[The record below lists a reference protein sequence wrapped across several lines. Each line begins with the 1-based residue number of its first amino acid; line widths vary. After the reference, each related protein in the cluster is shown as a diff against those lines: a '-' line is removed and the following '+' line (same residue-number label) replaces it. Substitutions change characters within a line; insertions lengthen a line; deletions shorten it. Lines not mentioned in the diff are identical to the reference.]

1 MRGPQTDH
9 SETTRTGHS
18 QTPTPRR
25 SWPRPRRR
33 RAKFSVLGLAALGVT
48 GGLLAASAL
57 AAPTPA
63 PPSVSLKVL
72 LIGSGSADPTTVAW
86 ESALSS
92 EGLPYTEVTA
102 ANTGALGSWQVAL
115 PALTTGT
122 QGNYNG
128 VVIAD
133 SPSDFAAGQLSALYT
148 YEGQFNVRQL
158 DGYVTGFPSVPPNL
172 GVTNDATGA
181 AITATSESLTAAGT
195 AALPGLA
202 GSVPFDTGSY
212 AYPATPLGGSAFTS
226 WLSYSGATSLGGV
239 YQHPST
245 DAQKNVQEAVLFFA
259 YNQYQTQWHVL
270 SRGLVD
276 WVTQNAHLGLFR
288 NYASLH
294 LDDMF
299 NSDNTWDIP
308 SHTTSLTAAA
318 QVTAADIAASAQ
330 WSRLNNFRIDWAYN
344 AGASSAN
351 DNPATAD
358 PLLAQFQATDPATG
372 KPYSQDFGWINHTW
386 DHATLDQGCATTN
399 YIEAEL
405 NQNSAFATASGSG
418 GLGGLGLTADP
429 NGTSNGYGS
438 FDVHAFVPG
447 EHSGLA
453 NLIPG
458 ATASID
464 AVDTTGAAGGS
475 GGALAAGTYNYAVT
489 AQYIANT
496 GDSQTQTASV
506 RVASGQTVSITWTG
520 VCKAASYRV
529 YRQNPGSA
537 TWNYITTVN
546 PPAQPTLNPSS
557 TTNTAGGGMAPVSYT
572 DTGTAG
578 TSTSFVPSLTATT
591 ALEFPYEQNQSFNTA
606 IAAAGITAIGG
617 DASKPYPNP
626 PTTAFGI
633 NTTTPYS
640 GGTFPAG
647 QSFADGTARV
657 VPRHPIN
664 VYYNVATWP
673 QEIDEYNTIYPGT
686 NSTQASITNQVE
698 SGMFSTITNNDPAP
712 FYAHQTNLVGASSS
726 SSVLIP
732 VLTQFETQYH
742 SVFSAAE
749 PYVQPTL
756 PQSALTA
763 QRQQVWAAAVAAG
776 TVTATEQGGTI
787 VIKNTGGP
795 IDIPINAPT
804 GTLVEPGG
812 TPFGSAY
819 AGSVSDWVTVPAGG
833 TYNLQAPAAPYV
845 TTQPVSTGNIPAG
858 GTATFTAAA
867 TNGQSNPPA
876 SVQWYVSTD
885 NGLTWNP
892 VAGATSTTL
901 TLTGLTGSMNNSQYE
916 AIFTNTLGSATSNP
930 ATLAVGQTVPT
941 VPTVASPPN
950 ATSISYGQ
958 TLSSAILS
966 GGSVTVPNGS
976 GGTTS
981 VPGTWSFAT
990 PSVQPGLG
998 ITNQQVVFTP
1008 NDTSSYTTVTTQ
1020 VPVTV
1025 NKATLIVAPD
1035 AKTVTYASAAPS
1047 YTKTVTGFAKGE
1059 TTSTAAGYVA
1069 PTCTSTYTAT
1079 TAVSASPLTI
1089 TCSGGAA
1096 TDYVFSYSTALLTIV
1111 KATPT
1116 ITRVPTAS
1124 QIRFGQTL
1132 ARSTLS
1138 RGSASVSGTF
1148 AWSNPTL
1155 VPPRG
1160 TSSQQVRFTPRDTV
1174 DYNVVTGILV
1184 NVQAN

>member
-1 MRGPQTDH
+1 MRGRQTDH
-9 SETTRTGHS
+9 SEAPRAGRS
-18 QTPTPRR
+18 PTPTPEK

-33 RAKFSVLGLAALGVT
+33 RATFSVLGLAAVGIA

-57 AAPTPA
+57 ATPTPS

-72 LIGSGSADPTTVAW
+72 LIGSGSSDPTTAAW

-92 EGLPYTEVTA
+92 EGVPYTEATA
-102 ANTGALGSWQVAL
+102 TNTGTLGTWDVAL

-128 VVIAD
+128 VVVAD
-133 SPSDFAAGQLSALYT
+133 SPSDFAAGQLSALDT
-148 YEGQFNVRQL
+148 YEGQYGVRQL

-172 GVTNDATGA
+172 GVTNDGTGA
-181 AITATSESLTAAGT
+181 AIAATSEALTAAGT
-195 AALPGLA
+195 AALPGLT
-202 GSVPFDTGSY
+202 GSVPFDIGSY
-212 AYPATPLGGSAFTS
+212 AYPATVNSTAFTS
-226 WLSYSGATSLGGV
+226 WLTYSGATSLGGV

-245 DAQKNVQEAVLFFA
+245 DVQSNVQEAALFFA
-259 YNQYQTQWHVL
+259 YNQYQAQWHVL
-270 SRGLVD
+270 SRGLIA

-299 NSDNTWDIP
+299 NSDNTWDTTT
-308 SHTTSLTAAA
+308 HTTSLTAAA
-318 QVTAADIAASAQ
+318 QMSAADIAAAAQ
-330 WSRLNNFRIDWAYN
+330 WSRANSFRIDWAFN
-344 AGASSAN
+344 GGASSAN

-358 PLLAQFQATDPATG
+358 PLLAEFQSTDPATG
-372 KPYSQDFGWINHTW
+372 KPYADDFGWINHTW

-405 NQNSAFATASGSG
+405 NQNAAFATAAPTTA

-429 NGTSNGYGS
+429 NGTSNGYGT
-438 FDVHAFVPG
+438 FDAHAFVPG

-458 ATASID
+458 ATAAID
-464 AVDTTGAAGGS
+464 AVDTTASAGGS
-475 GGALAAGTYNYAVT
+475 GGRLAAGTYSYAVT

-506 RVASGQTVSITWTG
+506 KIASGQTVSLNWVG

-529 YRQNPGSA
+529 YRQNPGST
-537 TWNYITTVN
+537 TWNYLATVS
-546 PPAQPTLNPSS
+546 PPSPETLDPTS

-572 DTGTAG
+572 DTGAAG
-578 TSTSFVPSLTATT
+578 TSTTFVPSLTATT
-591 ALEFPYEQNQSFNTA
+591 ALEYPYEQNQSFNAA
-606 IAAAGITAIGG
+606 ITAAGITAVGG

-633 NTTTPYS
+633 NTTAPYT
-640 GGTFPAG
+640 GATFPAG
-647 QSFADGTARV
+647 QSFADGTAQV

-664 VYYNVATWP
+664 IYYNAATWP
-673 QEIDEYNTIYPGT
+673 EEIDEYNTIYPGT
-686 NSTQASITNQVE
+686 NSTQASITNQVV
-698 SGMFSTITNNDPAP
+698 SGMFSTITNNDPEP
-712 FYAHQTNLVGASSS
+712 FYAHQTNVVGASSS
-726 SSVLIP
+726 SSVILP
-732 VLTQFETQYH
+732 VLTQFLTQYH
-742 SVFSAAE
+742 SVFSTAE

-756 PQSALTA
+756 PQSAVIE
-763 QRQQVWAAAVAAG
+763 QRQQAWAAAVAAG
-776 TVTATEQGGTI
+776 SVTATQRGGTI
-787 VIKNTGGP
+787 VVKNTGAQ
-795 IDIPINAPT
+795 IDVPINAPT

-819 AGSVSDWVTVPAGG
+819 AGSSSDWVTIPGG
-833 TYNLQAPAAPYV
+833 GSYTLQAPAAPYV
-845 TTQPVSTGNIPAG
+845 TTQPANQSVQAG
-858 GTATFTAAA
+858 QTATFTAAV
-867 TNGQSNPPA
+867 TNGQANPPA
-876 SVQWYVSTD
+876 TVQWYVSTD
-885 NGLTWNP
+885 KGVTWNP
-892 VAGATSTTL
+892 IAGAISTTL
-901 TLTGLTGSMNNSQYE
+901 TLAGTTSAMNGNEYE
-916 AIFTNTLGSATSNP
+916 AIFTNSLGSATSNA
-930 ATLAVGQTVPT
+930 ATLGVGQTVLT
-941 VPTVASPPN
+941 VPTIASAPS

-958 TLSSAILS
+958 TLASAILS

-990 PSVQPGLG
+990 PSAQPGLG
-998 ITNQQVVFTP
+998 TANQSVVFTP
-1008 NDTSSYTTVTTQ
+1008 NDTSSYTTVGTQ

-1035 AKTVTYASAAPS
+1035 AKTVTYRATAPS
-1047 YTKTVTGFAKGE
+1047 YTLTVTGFAKGE

-1069 PTCTSTYTAT
+1069 PTCTSAYTAT

-1089 TCSGGAA
+1089 TCAGGAA

-1111 KATPT
+1111 KATPA

-1124 QIRFGQTL
+1124 RIRVGQTL
-1132 ARSTLS
+1132 ATSSLS
-1138 RGSASVSGTF
+1138 RGSASVAGTF

-1155 VPPRG
+1155 VPPSG
-1160 TSSQQVRFTPRDTV
+1160 TSSQQVTFTPSDAV
-1174 DYNVVTGILV
+1174 DYNAVTGILV
-1184 NVQAN
+1184 NVQAR

>member
-1 MRGPQTDH
+1 MRGPQTDD
-9 SETTRTGHS
+9 SETGRAGRSH
-18 QTPTPRR
+18 TPTPRR
-25 SWPRPRRR
+25 SWSRPRRR
-33 RAKFSVLGLAALGVT
+33 RAKFGALGLAALGVT

-57 AAPTPA
+57 GAPTPA
-63 PPSVSLKVL
+63 PPSVGLKVL

-92 EGLPYTEVTA
+92 EGVPYTEVTA
-102 ANTGALGSWQVAL
+102 TNTGAPGSWQVAL
-115 PALTTGT
+115 PALTNGT
-122 QGNYNG
+122 QGNYNA

-133 SPSDFAAGQLSALYT
+133 SPTDFAAGQLGALAT
-148 YEGQFNVRQL
+148 YEGQYNVRQL
-158 DGYVTGFPSVPPNL
+158 DGYVTGFPSAPPNL
-172 GVTNDATGA
+172 GVANDPTGA
-181 AITATSESLTAAGT
+181 AITASSESLTAAGT

-202 GSVPFDTGSY
+202 GSVPFDAGSY
-212 AYPATPLGGSAFTS
+212 AYPGTVSSSAFTS
-226 WLSYSGATSLGGV
+226 WVSFGGTTSLGGV

-245 DAQKNVQEAVLFFA
+245 DAQKNVQEAALFFA
-259 YNQYQTQWHVL
+259 YNQYQEQWRVL
-270 SRGLVD
+270 SRGLID

-288 NYASLH
+288 NYVSLH
-294 LDDMF
+294 LDDVF
-299 NSDNTWDIP
+299 NSDNTWDTS

-318 QVTAADIAASAQ
+318 QMSAADMAAAAQ
-330 WSRLNNFRIDWAYN
+330 WSRLNSFRIDWAFN
-344 AGASSAN
+344 GGASSAN
-351 DNPATAD
+351 DTPATAD
-358 PLLAQFQATDPATG
+358 PLLAKFQSTDPATG

-386 DHATLDQGCATTN
+386 DHATLDQGCATQN

-405 NQNSAFATASGSG
+405 NQNAAFATASGSG

-429 NGTSNGYGS
+429 NGTSNGDGS

-464 AVDTTGAAGGS
+464 AVDTTAAAGGS
-475 GGALAAGTYNYAVT
+475 GGSFTTVGTYNYAVT
-489 AQYIANT
+489 AQYIYNT

-506 RVASGQTVSITWTG
+506 RVAAGQTVSINWAG

-529 YRQNPGSA
+529 YRQNPGSTTWTYIA
-537 TWNYITTVN
+537 TVSPPN
-546 PPAQPTLNPSS
+546 PETLNPSS
-557 TTNTAGGGMAPVSYT
+557 TANTAGGGMAPVSYT
-572 DTGTAG
+572 DTGAAG
-578 TSTSFVPSLTATT
+578 TATTLVPSLTATT
-591 ALEFPYEQNQSFNTA
+591 ALEYPYEQNQSFNAA
-606 IAAAGITAIGG
+606 ITAAGITAIGG

-626 PTTAFGI
+626 PTTLLGI
-633 NTTTPYS
+633 NTTTPYT
-640 GGTFPAG
+640 GATFAAG
-647 QSFADGTARV
+647 QSFADGTAQV

-673 QEIDEYNTIYPGT
+673 EEIDEYNTIYPGT
-686 NSTQASITNQVE
+686 NSTEASIINQVE
-698 SGMFSTITNNDPAP
+698 PGMFSTITNNDPEP
-712 FYAHQTNLVGASSS
+712 FYAHQTNLVGASAS

-742 SVFSAAE
+742 SVFSPAE

-756 PQSALTA
+756 PQSAVTA
-763 QRQQVWAAAVAAG
+763 QRQQAWAAAVAAG
-776 TVTATEQGGTI
+776 SVTATEQGGTI
-787 VIKNTGGP
+787 VIKNTGAQ

-804 GTLVEPGG
+804 GTLIGPGG

-819 AGSVSDWVTVPAGG
+819 AGSLSDWVTVPAGG
-833 TYNLQAPAAPYV
+833 TDTLQAPAAPYV
-845 TTQPVSTGNIPAG
+845 TTQPANQGVQAG
-858 GTATFTAAA
+858 QTATFTAAA
-867 TNGQSNPPA
+867 TNGQANPPA
-876 SVQWYVSTD
+876 TVQWYVSTD
-885 NGLTWNP
+885 TGVTWNP
-892 VAGATSTTL
+892 IAGATGTTL
-901 TLTGLTGSMNNSQYE
+901 TLTGTTASMSGNEYE
-916 AIFTNTLGSATSNP
+916 AIFTNIVGSATSNA
-930 ATLAVGQTVPT
+930 ATLGVGQTGQTVPT
-941 VPTVASPPN
+941 ISSAPN
-950 ATSISYGQ
+950 ATPISYGQ
-958 TLSSAILS
+958 ALSSAILS
-966 GGSVTVPNGS
+966 GGSVTAPNGS

-990 PSVQPGLG
+990 PSAQPGLG
-998 ITNQQVVFTP
+998 IANQQVVFTP

-1035 AKTVTYASAAPS
+1035 AKTVTYGGAAPS
-1047 YTKTVTGFAKGE
+1047 YTLAVTGFAKQE
-1059 TTSTAAGYVA
+1059 TTITAAGYVA
-1069 PTCTSTYTAT
+1069 PTCTSTYTPT
-1079 TAVSASPLTI
+1079 TAVSASPLAI

-1096 TDYVFSYSTALLTIV
+1096 TDYVFSYSTGVVTIV

-1138 RGSASVSGTF
+1138 RGSASIAGTF

-1160 TSSQQVRFTPRDTV
+1160 SSSQQVTFTPRDTV
-1174 DYNVVTGILV
+1174 DFNAVTGIRV